1 MTTDL
6 TRAISSTAYGTY
18 EKRLLKE
25 VLQRPVPHH
34 VAIIMDGN
42 RRYAKEFGLL
52 ISEGHAK
59 GSEKLE
65 NILEWCMEI
74 GVRMLTVYAFSTENV
89 GREKEEVDDLMRM
102 FVMNFRKLAD
112 EERVHKHKIRVKVL
126 GQKDLLPADLRDA
139 IKYAEDKTKDYNE
152 YFFNIAVGYGG
163 REEILHAI
171 RNIAGA
177 VKAGKLQVD
186 DISEKT
192 FSEYL
197 YTKDMPDPDLI
208 LRTSGEER
216 ISNFLLWQLAYS
228 ELYFSDVYWPGFRK
242 IDFLRAVRAYQLRK
256 RRFGT

>member
-1 MTTDL
+1 MTSDL
-6 TRAISSTAYGTY
+6 SRAISSTAYTTY

-25 VLQRPVPHH
+25 VTSRPVPHH

-52 ISEGHAK
+52 ITQGHEK
-59 GSEKLE
+59 GREKLE

-89 GREKEEVDDLMRM
+89 GRSKDEVDALMRM
-102 FVMNFRKLAD
+102 FVDSFQRLAD
-112 EERVHKHKIRVKVL
+112 DERVHKHKIKVKVL
-126 GQKDLLPADLRDA
+126 GQKELLPADLKKA
-139 IKYAEDKTKDYNE
+139 IDNAEARTKDYDQ

-163 REEILHAI
+163 REEIVHAI
-171 RNIAGA
+171 RDIAKA
-177 VKAGKLQVD
+177 VKDGKLDVK

-192 FSEYL
+192 FSDYL

-242 IDFLRAVRAYQLRK
+242 IDFLRAVRAYQQRK